1 MDYGSGRVEKFLD
14 KIQTQKRAIF
24 PFSYLDSGGARG
36 KDAAVLLIAE
46 DKLPMKQRFFPRQLP
61 LNGICSTKAVN
72 GFEQGSDESRF
83 LRGCLLSLRNGAVL
97 GGIALILMGQAA
109 HGDGSTTTI
118 QKISIVG
125 ARRINEA
132 AIQAQLKHTKGPVTE
147 DQISDE
153 VKTLYRTGFFERITV
168 RFEDSSS
175 GRVLVYEVVEK
186 PVIRKVFIKGN
197 EEVKEGDFGGVFNL
211 GTRRFLDRARLD
223 GMARAAVQF
232 YQNKGFYDAA
242 VTYAV
247 TSISPEQSDVTF
259 TVSEGKRFRISEVRF
274 RGAKKLD
281 GDDLRSKIETKRYKW
296 WSSWLL
302 GTGRLNR
309 DMLQTDKAIIAQQLL
324 DHGLIDGTV
333 SEPAIERVDDH
344 LVVVF
349 DLNEGPE
356 YRVGSISAS
365 GDLVSGSVSETV
377 KDVSLKTGEIFNASE
392 ARKDAFAISDKF
404 SDIGY
409 AFVNVVP
416 KTSINR
422 AEKTVGIE
430 YTVAK
435 GKPVTVRRVSIKGNA
450 KTYDNVIRRDVKIAE
465 GELYSS
471 SKIRRTETLLRRLG
485 YFEEVTIG
493 NDPVADRADQID
505 LNVNVREA
513 STGSFSAGAGFSST
527 DGVIFNSSI
536 GENNLFGTGRQLS
549 LNVDLGSLRNNAVLS
564 FVDPRVNDS
573 YLSTGVDVQHAS
585 RELID
590 FTRSATGAGFTV
602 GYPLEQLFG
611 SWAQDISA
619 SLRYDLM
626 SVDIENVA
634 ANASPL
640 IVQSAGQSVISA
652 FTPQLIRNTIDN
664 PLNPTR
670 GVRQLI
676 GVEVAGFGGD
686 QEYYLISAANSWYTP
701 VVSLSNG
708 PIIFSLRTR
717 LDYGKSLT
725 DDPFPLY
732 KRFYPGGITSVR
744 GYRNRTLGPRDDQ
757 GRQYGGSKEFI
768 NNAEFIVPLVSS
780 AGISG
785 VVFYDVGEAFDDDTN
800 IEFSEL
806 RRAYGGGI
814 RWQSPMGPIRIEF
827 GFPGDRRPGE
837 RSMVTLFSFGAPL

>member
-1 MDYGSGRVEKFLD
+1 
-14 KIQTQKRAIF
+14 
-24 PFSYLDSGGARG
+24 
-36 KDAAVLLIAE
+36 
-46 DKLPMKQRFFPRQLP
+46 MKQRFSAPRVLLTSLCTMVSPTGMMRAMGGQSSRDRLFCRRGR
-61 LNGICSTKAVN
+61 GIA
-72 GFEQGSDESRF
+72 
-83 LRGCLLSLRNGAVL
+83 
-97 GGIALILMGQAA
+97 GGIALFFWANAA
-109 HGDGSTTTI
+109 AAEGGFSSI
-118 QKISIVG
+118 EGVAISG
-125 ARRINEA
+125 ARRINEG
-132 AIQAQLKHTKGPVTE
+132 AIKAQLKHTKGAVTP

-153 VKTLYRTGFFERITV
+153 VKTLYRTGFFERVTV
-168 RFEDSSS
+168 RFQDAPS
-175 GRVLVYEVVEK
+175 GRLLVYEVVEK

-197 EEVKEGDFGGVFNL
+197 EEIKESDLGGVFNL

-223 GMARAAVQF
+223 GMARAAVQY
-232 YQNKGFYDAA
+232 YQNKGFYDAS
-242 VTYAV
+242 VTFDV
-247 TSISPEQSDVTF
+247 TPLSPEQSDVTF

-274 RGAKKLD
+274 RGARILD
-281 GDDLRSKIETKRYKW
+281 SDDLRSKIETKRYKW

-309 DMLQTDKAIIAQQLL
+309 DLLQTDKAIISQQLL
-324 DHGLIDGTV
+324 DNGLIDGTV
-333 SEPAIERVDDH
+333 SEPAIERVGDH

-349 DLNEGPE
+349 DLNEGPQ
-356 YRVGSISAS
+356 YRVGSVSAT
-365 GDLVSGSVSETV
+365 GDLVSGSMSETI
-377 KDVSLKTGEIFNASE
+377 KDVSLTKGEIFNASE

-404 SDIGY
+404 SDVGY
-409 AFVNVVP
+409 AFVNVFP
-416 KTSINR
+416 RTSINR
-422 AEKTVGIE
+422 DDRTVGIE
-430 YTVAK
+430 YTVDK

-493 NDPVADRADQID
+493 NEPVADRADQID

-527 DGVIFNSSI
+527 DGVIFNSNIS
-536 GENNLFGTGRQLS
+536 ENNIFGTGRQLS

-564 FVDPRVNDS
+564 FIDPRVNDS
-573 YLSTGVDVQHAS
+573 FLSTGIDLQHAS

-590 FTRSATGAGFTV
+590 FTRSATGVGLTA
-602 GYPLEQLFG
+602 GYPLEQLLG
-611 SWAQDISA
+611 SWAEDINA

-626 SVDIENVA
+626 SVEIQNVQV
-634 ANASPL
+634 ANASDL
-640 IVQSAGQSVISA
+640 VIASQGQSVISA

-664 PLNPTR
+664 PLNPTK
-670 GVRQLI
+670 GVRQLL

-686 QEYYLISAANSWYTP
+686 QEYYLVTAANSWYRP
-701 VVSLSNG
+701 LFDMAKGSV
-708 PIIFSLRTR
+708 IFSLRTR
-717 LDYGKSLT
+717 LDYGKSLN

-744 GYRNRTLGPRDDQ
+744 GYRNRTLGPRDEK
-757 GRQYGGSKEFI
+757 GRQFGGSKEFI
-768 NNAEFIVPLVSS
+768 NNAEVIVPLISS

-785 VVFYDVGEAFDDDTN
+785 VVFYDVGEAFDDNSN
-800 IEFSEL
+800 IELSEL